1 MTWALRAYVILAAC
15 PDCAIRDRSNASYST
30 LLDASPARANVSF
43 DYGQRDASVYAAR
56 WRTSGPTDP
65 LRFRARPG
73 GPLCVVEGRRKD
85 SAHTWQ
91 VQCSRYCHVL
101 GFSLTW
107 RSTTPRDGGATLSL
121 EVLSSMVRGA
131 CSVQETHEYP
141 TLELTR

>member
-65 LRFRARPG
+65 LRFRTRLG
-73 GPLCVVEGRRKD
+73 GHLCVVEGRKD
-85 SAHTWQ
+85 SAHPLQ

-101 GFSLTW
+101 GFSLI
-107 RSTTPRDGGATLSL
+107 
-121 EVLSSMVRGA
+121 
-131 CSVQETHEYP
+131 
-141 TLELTR
+141 